1 MQPITAAP
9 GKYPWSTA
17 VAAKPSL
24 FKVLNVGSVR
34 QLDHAVSLLNS
45 CRILQVQTRG
55 GDAEF
60 SSAYRLVR
68 EMHETEGQPPIIL
81 FVFSSKQTS
90 VIGIDHQ
97 PCGMPL

>member
-1 MQPITAAP
+1 MVHI
-9 GKYPWSTA
+9 SI
-17 VAAKPSL
+17 AAKPSL

-60 SSAYRLVR
+60 YSAHILVR
-68 EMHETEGQPPIIL
+68 GCRKLRDSRLL
-81 FVFSSKQTS
+81 FCLFSRQNRRRLLESITNLRVAS
-90 VIGIDHQ
+90 
-97 PCGMPL
+97 